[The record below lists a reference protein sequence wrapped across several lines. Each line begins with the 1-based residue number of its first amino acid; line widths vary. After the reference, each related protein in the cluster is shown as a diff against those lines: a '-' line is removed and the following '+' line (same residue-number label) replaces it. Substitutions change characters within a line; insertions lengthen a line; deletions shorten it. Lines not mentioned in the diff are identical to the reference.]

1 MGPNLRFC
9 PTGCREMVRAHTS
22 NQRYRNNYI
31 RFHNN
36 KKKHGSQKRGDH
48 VVVLVAHALCQTC
61 KTLQNLAFSFFLN
74 RTLQAPR

>member
-31 RFHNN
+31 RFRFTIT
-36 KKKHGSQKRGDH
+36 KKTRI
-48 VVVLVAHALCQTC
+48 TE
-61 KTLQNLAFSFFLN
+61 TW
-74 RTLQAPR
+74 